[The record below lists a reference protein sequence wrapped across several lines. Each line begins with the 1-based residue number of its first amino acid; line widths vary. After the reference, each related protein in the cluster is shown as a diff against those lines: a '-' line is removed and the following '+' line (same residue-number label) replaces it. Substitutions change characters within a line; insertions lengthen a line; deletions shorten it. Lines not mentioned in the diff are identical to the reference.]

1 LQSLRILEPMY
12 GDQVL
17 LVMHH
22 RLALV
27 TLNLEQPAQEV
38 PFTRKKNYENYTIFQ
53 IYFKKITINIYN
65 REKNKK

>member
-1 LQSLRILEPMY
+1 MY

-27 TLNLEQPAQEV
+27 TLNLEQLAQEV
-38 PFTRKKNYENYTIFQ
+38 PLTERSIKIKIIIYFQITQKNY
-53 IYFKKITINIYN
+53 K
-65 REKNKK
+65 